1 MMITSL
7 VTLIILGWSTS
18 NVFRSNIR
26 IVSSLSSNRS
36 LLPLTLWTVHSER
49 PDDVNLSCYMVNET
63 WFCTDGVTLYSLYD
77 SDDSY

>member
-18 NVFRSNIR
+18 NVFRSNVR
-26 IVSSLSSNRS
+26 IVSSFSSNRS

-49 PDDVNLSCYMVNET
+49 PDDVNLSCCMVNET
-63 WFCTDGVTLYSLYD
+63 WFCTDDVTLYSLYD